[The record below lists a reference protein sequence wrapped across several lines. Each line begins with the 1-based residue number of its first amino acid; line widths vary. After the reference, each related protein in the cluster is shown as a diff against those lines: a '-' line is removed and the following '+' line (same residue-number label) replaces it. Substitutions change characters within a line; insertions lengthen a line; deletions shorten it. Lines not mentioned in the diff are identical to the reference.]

1 MKNLFEIY
9 KGSRDQVK
17 RSVDA
22 RLGEGWDINSIS
34 LSGDS
39 IVNML
44 AIYYSRK
51 YDEGTLK
58 KDMIVQDWSDLNL
71 ELQVKNEELMHEIRT
86 LKQKQEEAC
95 IKLEAA
101 GYLLAKEKDKSEK
114 LIEQAVV
121 LESNYE
127 RVVNDKL
134 KMKKEADV
142 KGEELK
148 HQMAILVREGIAL
161 EKNYNILES
170 ELIRIKREKGE

>member
-51 YDEGTLK
+51 YDESTPK
-58 KDMIVQDWSDLNL
+58 KDMTVQDWSDWSDLNL
-71 ELQVKNEELMHEIRT
+71 ELQVKNEELMHELRA
-86 LKQKQEEAC
+86 LKE
-95 IKLEAA
+95 
-101 GYLLAKEKDKSEK
+101 
-114 LIEQAVV
+114 
-121 LESNYE
+121 NY
-127 RVVNDKL
+127 K
-134 KMKKEADV
+134 
-142 KGEELK
+142 
-148 HQMAILVREGIAL
+148 
-161 EKNYNILES
+161 ILES
-170 ELIRIKREKGE
+170 ELLRIKKEKGE